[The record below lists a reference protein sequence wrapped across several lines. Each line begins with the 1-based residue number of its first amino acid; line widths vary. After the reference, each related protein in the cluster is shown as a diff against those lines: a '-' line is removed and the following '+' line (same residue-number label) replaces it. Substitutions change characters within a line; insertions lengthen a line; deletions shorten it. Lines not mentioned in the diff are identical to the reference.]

1 MTVTGTGI
9 KMASFRVD
17 QEKWS
22 AFIEYAREHNT
33 TATGLILNYI
43 DSCLSASTN
52 GIMTKDRHSDINI
65 NQATAINLLQE
76 VQEKL
81 VKDNQEKTDNIA
93 GLFELY
99 ETLQA
104 EKGILKATIKKLE
117 ETVQNIAS
125 SIDDDRKC
133 VSSQLLE
140 NGGRI
145 DQLNELI
152 TTTRTQ
158 VNECQIGAMT
168 REQLMKLLLKKKVK
182 FGVKATKADLIELAL
197 ENGIIV
203 I

>member
-1 MTVTGTGI
+1 MTNTGI

-52 GIMTKDRHSDINI
+52 GIMTKDRYHDKSIDQTNIINS
-65 NQATAINLLQE
+65 LQK

-81 VKDNQEKTDNIA
+81 VKDNQEKTDNIT

-99 ETLQA
+99 ETLQT
-104 EKGILKATIKKLE
+104 EKGTLKATVQKLE
-117 ETVQNIAS
+117 ERLKNV
-125 SIDDDRKC
+125 IDIMDVDRT
-133 VSSQLLE
+133 SLDNRILENSERMDGLSQL
-140 NGGRI
+140 I
-145 DQLNELI
+145 A
-152 TTTRTQ
+152 TTRTQ

-168 REQLMKLLLKKKVK
+168 REQLMKMLVKKKIK